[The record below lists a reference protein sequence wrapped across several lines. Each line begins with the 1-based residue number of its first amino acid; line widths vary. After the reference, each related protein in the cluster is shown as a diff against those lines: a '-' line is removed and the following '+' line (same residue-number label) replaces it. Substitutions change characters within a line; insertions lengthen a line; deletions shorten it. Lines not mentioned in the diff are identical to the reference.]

1 MIRRA
6 APLLMIGALLVGPVL
21 ATLVL
26 ATNAPAAAPDDSMT
40 RINATPARDGWF
52 VCDGVSGPYA
62 LFAGMPGE
70 KGASVVT
77 LLDRRTGRFDTQT
90 YQVGPGDAGAG
101 QVHWS
106 LSQGGKEVGFVHG
119 VNPGMIGDGHAA
131 TTPTIM
137 GVQIGAAPNA
147 IAIDCRWLQHTRFIG
162 VDSRR
167 SVVVVE
173 TPQGLVYQSF
183 DFAKRGPV
191 THPDGG
197 EQSSRPTLRI
207 GGGSEIVGT
216 RGGFRFA
223 NAGYVYVVQRPK
235 ASEPATVVV
244 TRDGRVV
251 HSEALVGFT
260 YAPPIGRAPEKLSA
274 ALGPEAV
281 WSGAGLDVCRVK
293 GEARA
298 IDACLVDQMR
308 RGGASAGSI
317 AFTQRLIAADSPGYV
332 SGWKQAG
339 PVGIATVAYPFRANT
354 NEGSWL
360 VPASGD
366 PIDVDAYQL
375 TAGDKGR
382 ADYKAMIANNPEV
395 FPVPPGDVTL
405 GKTPAGNL
413 RVLVT
418 TPTAT
423 CHACAPAASIVVGY
437 DFDAAGHFLFAGVVA
452 VA

>member
-1 MIRRA
+1 MIRLA
-6 APLLMIGALLVGPVL
+6 TFAWVLAPLPAILAALFAAV
-21 ATLVL
+21 A
-26 ATNAPAAAPDDSMT
+26 APAAAPDSSMT

-62 LFAGMPGE
+62 LFAGMPGD
-70 KGASVVT
+70 KGASVIT
-77 LLDRRTGRFDTQT
+77 LLDRRTGHFDTQT
-90 YQVGPGDAGAG
+90 YQVGPGDPGAG
-101 QVHWS
+101 QIHWS
-106 LSQGGKEVGFVHG
+106 LSLGGKAVGNVHG

-131 TTPTIM
+131 TTPTVM
-137 GVQIGAAPNA
+137 GVQIGAVSV
-147 IAIDCRWLQHTRFIG
+147 DCRWLQHTRFIG

-167 SVVVVE
+167 SVTVVE
-173 TPQGLVYQSF
+173 TPMGLVYQSI
-183 DFAKRGPV
+183 DFARRGPA

-197 EQSSRPTLRI
+197 EQSNRPTLRI
-207 GGGSEIVGT
+207 AGGSEIVGA
-216 RGGFRFA
+216 RGGFRFV
-223 NAGYVYVVQRPK
+223 NGGYVYVVQRPQ
-235 ASEPATVVV
+235 ANEPASIVV

-251 HSEALVGFT
+251 NSETLVGFT
-260 YAPPIGRAPEKLSA
+260 YAPPIGGAPVKTSA
-274 ALGPEAV
+274 ALGPAAV
-281 WSGAGLDVCRVK
+281 WSGAGLDGCRAMAGAQAVD
-293 GEARA
+293 G
-298 IDACLVDQMR
+298 CLLDRMR
-308 RGGASAGSI
+308 KGGASAGSI

-375 TAGDKGR
+375 SAGDKTR
-382 ADYKAMIANNPEV
+382 ADYKAMIDDHPDA
-395 FPVPPGDVTL
+395 FPVPPGTITL
-405 GKTPAGNL
+405 DKTPAGNL

-418 TPTAT
+418 TPSAV

-437 DFDAAGHFLFAGVVA
+437 DFDAAGHFLFAGVIA

>member
-1 MIRRA
+1 MIRLA
-6 APLLMIGALLVGPVL
+6 AFASLVALLVAGPASA
-21 ATLVL
+21 AT
-26 ATNAPAAAPDDSMT
+26 PDDSMT
-40 RINATPARDGWF
+40 RINAAPARDGWF

-62 LFAGMPGE
+62 LFAGMPGGA
-70 KGASVVT
+70 KDNGAASVVT

-90 YQVGPGDAGAG
+90 YQVGAADPGAG

-106 LSQGGKEVGFVHG
+106 LSQNGKDVGQVHG
-119 VNPGMIGDGHAA
+119 VNPGMLGDGHAA
-131 TTPTIM
+131 TTPTVM
-137 GVQIGAAPNA
+137 GVQIGA
-147 IAIDCRWLQHTRFIG
+147 ISVDCRWLQHTRFIG
-162 VDSRR
+162 IDSRR
-167 SVVVVE
+167 SVTVVE

-191 THPDGG
+191 TRLP
-197 EQSSRPTLRI
+197 EAASRASRPTLRLT
-207 GGGSEIVGT
+207 GGSEIVGA

-235 ASEPATVVV
+235 ANEPATVVV

-251 HSEALVGFT
+251 HSETLVGFT

-281 WSGAGLDVCRVK
+281 WSGAG
-293 GEARA
+293 
-298 IDACLVDQMR
+298 IDACRGKADAHAVDDCLVDQMR
-308 RGGASAGSI
+308 KGGASAGAI

-332 SGWKQAG
+332 SAWKQAG

-354 NEGSWL
+354 NAGTML

-382 ADYKAMIANNPEV
+382 ADYKAMIANNPDV
-395 FPVPPGDVTL
+395 FPVPPGDVAL

-437 DFDAAGHFLFAGVVA
+437 DFDATGHFLFAGVVA

>member
-1 MIRRA
+1 MIRLA
-6 APLLMIGALLVGPVL
+6 ALVSLVGLIVAGP
-21 ATLVL
+21 
-26 ATNAPAAAPDDSMT
+26 APAAGPDDSMT

-52 VCDGVSGPYA
+52 VCDNVGGPTA

-70 KGASVVT
+70 KGASVIT

-90 YQVGPGDAGAG
+90 YQVGPADPGVG

-106 LSQGGKEVGFVHG
+106 LSQNGKDVGNVHG
-119 VNPGMIGDGHAA
+119 VNPGMLGDGHAA

-137 GVQIGAAPNA
+137 GVQLNGT
-147 IAIDCRWLQHTRFIG
+147 AIDCRWLQHTRFIG
-162 VDSRR
+162 IDSRR
-167 SVVVVE
+167 SVTVVE

-183 DFAKRGPV
+183 DFSRRGAV
-191 THPDGG
+191 TRLPGG
-197 EQSSRPTLRI
+197 EQTSKPTLRLT
-207 GGGSEIVGT
+207 GGSEIVGT

-223 NAGYVYVVQRPK
+223 NAGYVYVIQRPR
-235 ASEPATVVV
+235 ANEPATVVV
-244 TRDGRVV
+244 TRGGRVI
-251 HSEALVGFT
+251 HSEVLVGFT
-260 YAPPIGRAPEKLSA
+260 YAPPTGVAPEKLTA

-281 WSGAGLDVCRVK
+281 WSGAGLDACRGK
-293 GEARA
+293 A
-298 IDACLVDQMR
+298 DAHAVDDCLVDQMR
-308 RGGASAGSI
+308 KGGASAGSI

-339 PVGIATVAYPFRANT
+339 PVGIASIAYPFRANT
-354 NEGSWL
+354 NFGTML

-375 TAGDKGR
+375 TTGDKSR
-382 ADYKAMIANNPEV
+382 ADYKSMIANNPDA
-395 FPVPPGDVTL
+395 FPVPPGDIAL

-423 CHACAPAASIVVGY
+423 CRACAPAASIVVGY
-437 DFDAAGHFLFAGVVA
+437 DFDAGGHFLFAGVVA

>member
-1 MIRRA
+1 MTRFA
-6 APLLMIGALLVGPVL
+6 AFASLVS
-21 ATLVL
+21 LVF
-26 ATNAPAAAPDDSMT
+26 ACAASAAAPDDSMT

-52 VCDGVSGPYA
+52 VCDNVSGTTA
-62 LFAGMPGE
+62 LFAGMQGGG
-70 KGASVVT
+70 KNDGAASVIT

-106 LSQGGKEVGFVHG
+106 LSQNGKEVGNVHG
-119 VNPGMIGDGHAA
+119 VNPGMLGDGHAA

-137 GVQIGAAPNA
+137 GVQIGAMS
-147 IAIDCRWLQHTRFIG
+147 IDCRWLQHTRFIG

-167 SVVVVE
+167 SVTVVE

-183 DFAKRGPV
+183 DFSKRGPV
-191 THPDGG
+191 VRGDGG

-207 GGGSEIVGT
+207 TGGSEIVGT

-223 NAGYVYVVQRPK
+223 NAGYVYMIQRPR
-235 ASEPATVVV
+235 ANEPATVVV
-244 TRDGRVV
+244 TKDGRVI

-260 YAPPIGRAPEKLSA
+260 YAPPSGVAPEKLTA

-281 WSGAGLDVCRVK
+281 WSGAGLDACRGK
-293 GEARA
+293 T
-298 IDACLVDQMR
+298 DAHAVDECLVDQMHK
-308 RGGASAGSI
+308 GGASAGSI

-332 SGWKQAG
+332 SAWKQAG

-382 ADYKAMIANNPEV
+382 ADYKTMIANNPDA
-395 FPVPPGDVTL
+395 FPVPPGDVAL

>member
-1 MIRRA
+1 MIRSA
-6 APLLMIGALLVGPVL
+6 ALAPLLSLIIAG
-21 ATLVL
+21 T
-26 ATNAPAAAPDDSMT
+26 APAAPPDASMT

-52 VCDGVSGPYA
+52 VCDGTGGPYA

-70 KGASVVT
+70 KGDSVIT

-90 YQVGPGDAGAG
+90 YQVGPGDPGAG
-101 QVHWS
+101 QIHWS
-106 LSQGGKEVGFVHG
+106 LSQGGKAVGNVHG

-137 GVQIGAAPNA
+137 GVQIGT
-147 IAIDCRWLQHTRFIG
+147 IAIDCRWLQHSRFIG

-167 SVVVVE
+167 SVTVVE

-183 DFAKRGPV
+183 DFSKRGPV

-197 EQSSRPTLRI
+197 EQSNKPTLRI
-207 GGGSEIVGT
+207 TGGSEIVGT
-216 RGGFRFA
+216 RGGFRFV
-223 NAGYVYVVQRPK
+223 NNGYVYVVQRPK
-235 ASEPATVVV
+235 ANEPATVVV
-244 TRDGRVV
+244 TKDGRVI
-251 HSEALVGFT
+251 HSETLVGFT
-260 YAPPIGRAPEKLSA
+260 YAPPIGDASEKVSA
-274 ALGPEAV
+274 ALGPSAV
-281 WSGAGLDVCRVK
+281 WSGAGLDSCRSKTAAQAV
-293 GEARA
+293 
-298 IDACLVDQMR
+298 DDCLIDQMR
-308 RGGASAGSI
+308 KGGASAGSI
-317 AFTQRLIAADSPGYV
+317 AFTQRLIGADSPGYV
-332 SGWKQAG
+332 SAWKQAG

-382 ADYKAMIANNPEV
+382 ADYKAMIANNPDA
-395 FPVPPGDVTL
+395 FPVPPGTIALD
-405 GKTPAGNL
+405 KTPAGNL
-413 RVLVT
+413 RILVT
-418 TPTAT
+418 TPTAV

-437 DFDAAGHFLFAGVVA
+437 DFDAAGHFLFAGVIA

>member
-1 MIRRA
+1 MPMIRLAAFASLVGLFA
-6 APLLMIGALLVGPVL
+6 APLMAGAQA
-21 ATLVL
+21 AT
-26 ATNAPAAAPDDSMT
+26 PDASIT

-52 VCDGVSGPYA
+52 VCDNVSGATA
-62 LFAGMPGE
+62 LFAGMQGD
-70 KGASVVT
+70 KGASVIT
-77 LLDRRTGRFDTQT
+77 LLDRRTGTFDTQT

-106 LSQGGKEVGFVHG
+106 LSQGGKPVGFVHG
-119 VNPGMIGDGHAA
+119 VNPGMLGDGHAA

-137 GVQIGAAPNA
+137 GVQIGAMS
-147 IAIDCRWLQHTRFIG
+147 IDCRWLAHTRFIG

-167 SVVVVE
+167 SITVVE

-191 THPDGG
+191 VRSSGG
-197 EQSSRPTLRI
+197 EQSSKPTLRI
-207 GGGSEIVGT
+207 AGGSEVVGT
-216 RGGFRFA
+216 RSGFRFV
-223 NAGYVYVVQRPK
+223 NDGYVYVVQRPR

-244 TRDGRVV
+244 TRGGRVI
-251 HSEALVGFT
+251 HSETLVGFT
-260 YAPPIGRAPEKLSA
+260 YAPPSGVAPEKTSA

-281 WSGAGLDVCRVK
+281 WSGAGLEACR
-293 GEARA
+293 ARTGA
-298 IDACLVDQMR
+298 QAVDDCLVEQMR
-308 RGGASAGSI
+308 KGGASAGSI
-317 AFTQRLIAADSPGYV
+317 AFTQRLIVADSPGYV
-332 SGWKQAG
+332 AGWRQAG

-382 ADYKAMIANNPEV
+382 ADYKAMLADNPDV

-418 TPTAT
+418 TPTAS

>member
-1 MIRRA
+1 MTRFA
-6 APLLMIGALLVGPVL
+6 AFASLLGLLVASG
-21 ATLVL
+21 
-26 ATNAPAAAPDDSMT
+26 APAAPPDASVT

-62 LFAGMPGE
+62 LFAGMPGVATDR
-70 KGASVVT
+70 GASSVVT
-77 LLDRRTGRFDTQT
+77 LLDRRTGKFDTQT

-101 QVHWS
+101 QVHWT
-106 LSQGGKEVGFVHG
+106 LSQRGKDVGLVHG

-137 GVQIGAAPNA
+137 GVQIGGLS
-147 IAIDCRWLQHTRFIG
+147 IDCRWLQRTRFIG
-162 VDSRR
+162 IDSRR
-167 SVVVVE
+167 TVTVVE

-183 DFAKRGPV
+183 DFARRGAV
-191 THPDGG
+191 MRPDGG
-197 EQSSRPTLRI
+197 EQSNRPTLRI
-207 GGGSEIVGT
+207 AGGSEIVGT
-216 RGGFRFA
+216 RAGFRFV
-223 NAGYVYVVQRPK
+223 NDGYVYVVQRPR

-244 TRDGRVV
+244 TRGGRVI
-251 HSEALVGFT
+251 HSETLVGFT
-260 YAPPIGRAPEKLSA
+260 YAPPAGGTPEKVSA

-281 WSGAGLDVCRVK
+281 WSGAG
-293 GEARA
+293 
-298 IDACLVDQMR
+298 IDACRGKAAAQAVDDCLIDHMR
-308 RGGASAGSI
+308 TGGASAGSI

-339 PVGIATVAYPFRANT
+339 PVGIATIAYPFRANT

-375 TAGDKGR
+375 TPGDKAR
-382 ADYKAMIANNPEV
+382 ADYKAMIANNPDV
-395 FPVPPGDVTL
+395 FPVPPGDIAL